1 MFEEIWQGL
10 GGHITW
16 LASQITWPGG
26 HHVRPFF
33 LCFLAQ
39 LCFFRYIIVLVKIF
53 SLGAQKHT
61 K

>member
-1 MFEEIWQGL
+1 MFEEIWQGQ

-16 LASQITWPGG
+16 SASQITWPGG
-26 HHVRPFF
+26 HHVHPFF
-33 LCFLAQ
+33 LCFLVQ
-39 LCFFRYIIVLVKIF
+39 LCFFPYIIVLVKIF

>member
-1 MFEEIWQGL
+1 MFEEILQGL

-16 LASQITWPGG
+16 LAGQIRRPGD
-26 HHVRPFF
+26 HQFHPFF

-39 LCFFRYIIVLVKIF
+39 LCFFPYIIVLVKIF
-53 SLGAQKHT
+53 SLGDQKHT